1 MIYNFDYNI
10 LKNGEFYGTTSKAS
24 EYIANELD
32 NRVTTDKPA
41 LEYRISTELKANN
54 ETDLTQ
60 AERDH
65 LLSVLYSLQID
76 NYFKGELMRPL
87 SATVEAGVPTE
98 VTLWQLRSELAIR
111 SLEAG
116 VTSAINNLPE
126 STQQEIDTKTIAKT
140 AWEKANVVLRNSA
153 TVIMI
158 QSILGLTSAQVDDIF
173 SSAYLIEA

>member
-1 MIYNFDYNI
+1 MKYNFNYNI
-10 LKNGEFYGTTSKAS
+10 QKDGTVYGTNLKAS

-32 NRVTTDKPA
+32 VRVTTDKPA
-41 LEYRISTELKANN
+41 LEYRISTELKASN
-54 ETDLTQ
+54 ETDLAQ

-76 NYFKGELMRPL
+76 NYFKGELMKPL
-87 SATVEAGVPTE
+87 TATVIAGVP
-98 VTLWQLRSELAIR
+98 TLWQLRSELAIR

-158 QSILGLTSAQVDDIF
+158 QNILGLTSAQVDDIF

>member
-1 MIYNFDYNI
+1 MKYNFNYNI
-10 LKNGEFYGTTSKAS
+10 QKDGTVYGTNLKAS

-32 NRVTTDKPA
+32 VRVTTDKPA
-41 LEYRISTELKANN
+41 LEYRISTELKTNN

-76 NYFKGELMRPL
+76 NYFKGALMRPL
-87 SATVEAGVPTE
+87 VATVEAGVPTE

-158 QSILGLTSAQVDDIF
+158 QNILGLTSAQVDDIF